1 MNKVN
6 IIKIIE
12 IRTIEDILKIYKE
25 YKSLDKNQKIIFDF
39 SGAKFIYSNFTAF
52 FGALIDNS
60 KLYEIIKPNKEKVK
74 TVLSKNNFLP
84 NYTDLTKLNDKS
96 QSVIAFEKFA
106 LDDLDKQNIFF
117 DKLLNKKLL
126 KQKGVTN
133 LSDKVLK
140 IVSKNIIELFDN
152 TREHSKSTQGI
163 YIAGQFFKEKQKF
176 DFTIVDMGVGIVE
189 NVNSF
194 LTEKLKSGEAIHWA
208 MQKQHSTRIGE
219 PGGLGLAL
227 LKELIMKSNGKI
239 EVISNDGYYFI
250 KNQKE
255 GFEDLDIAF
264 QGTIINIEFNIDGQI
279 YSLKDEDNK

>member
-1 MNKVN
+1 
-6 IIKIIE
+6 
-12 IRTIEDILKIYKE
+12 
-25 YKSLDKNQKIIFDF
+25 
-39 SGAKFIYSNFTAF
+39 
-52 FGALIDNS
+52 
-60 KLYEIIKPNKEKVK
+60 
-74 TVLSKNNFLP
+74 
-84 NYTDLTKLNDKS
+84 
-96 QSVIAFEKFA
+96 
-106 LDDLDKQNIFF
+106 
-117 DKLLNKKLL
+117 L

-194 LTEKLKSGEAIHWA
+194 LNEKLKSGEAIHWA
-208 MQKQHSTRIGE
+208 MQKQNSTRIGE

-250 KNQKE
+250 KNQEE
-255 GFEDLDIAF
+255 GFEDLDIIF

>member
-6 IIKIIE
+6 IIE

-25 YKSLDKNQKIIFDF
+25 YKLLDKTQKIVFDF

-60 KLYEIIKPNKEKVK
+60 KSYQVLKPNKEKVK

-84 NYTDLTKLNDKS
+84 NYTDLTKLNDRS
-96 QSVIAFEKFA
+96 QSVIAFEKFT

-140 IVSKNIIELFDN
+140 IVSQNIIELFDN

-176 DFTIVDMGVGIVE
+176 DFTIVDMGVGIVK

-250 KNQKE
+250 KNQEE